1 MAVVQEIFIAPVDI
15 LVLSL
20 VLEEG
25 IHQSEMVALLT
36 HKFRMGVSG
45 LPQLVLLLRSQE
57 NVGSVETGNNRD
69 DFIDAA
75 VFGRT

>member
-1 MAVVQEIFIAPVDI
+1 MPVVQEIFITPVDI

-20 VLEEG
+20 VLEES

-36 HKFRMGVSG
+36 HKFCMGVSG
-45 LPQLVLLLRSQE
+45 LAELVLGPQE
-57 NVGSVETGNNRD
+57 NIGSIETGNNRD
-69 DFIDAA
+69 NFIDAV